1 MSKKNRKK
9 KNKTK
14 RRLIF
19 IFIFIFLASV
29 FGYYIFSGLP
39 SLEQLENP
47 KPQLASTVYSID
59 GEQLGK
65 YFIENRIEKHYSE
78 FPPYLIK
85 ALISTEDRKF
95 YSHWGVDIV
104 RFGKAMVKNILTFS
118 REGASTITQQLAKNL
133 YKLKSKKENIA
144 QTIVRK
150 IREWITAIQI
160 EKTYTKNEIL
170 ELYLNVS
177 YFGRGAYGVESASKI
192 YFNKSVSE
200 LSLPEAALFVA
211 LLKSSSNYNPVR
223 HPVDAL
229 LRRNLVMRNM
239 VVMHELSEPEYRRL
253 KKEPINLADHKI
265 KGSKSIAPYF
275 MEYVRKKLSSLSKK
289 YNYDLYRDGLNIYST
304 IDSRMQKIAN
314 EVVSEHISKFQKMFD
329 SRWDWEENKEL
340 LATIVDEDIR
350 FSKEYKEAKT
360 KEEKAGIY
368 NSLKY
373 DKDFIEN
380 VKKDATKIQVGFVV
394 IDPANGQI
402 KAMVG
407 GENQLFGR
415 GLNHTTE
422 IRRQP
427 GSAMKPFVYTVAIS
441 NGYYPAYTLLNQ
453 KFDYHGWS
461 PSNFSENEYG
471 GYTSLRTALDHSL
484 NVIAGRMTTSNI
496 APPRQVVKFAH
507 KMGIKSKLAAVPSIA
522 LGTSEVTPLEL
533 TSAYSTTV
541 NKGVHASPITV
552 TKIEDRNN
560 ILIDKFIPV
569 YTEAISLQT
578 ASVMTNMLQSV
589 VSSGTGRGVRRYFS
603 YPAAGKTGTTQKY
616 ADAWYVGFTH
626 DLAAGVWVGFDDHR
640 IKFTNTYG
648 QGAVAAMPIWAKFM
662 AKVYKELNI
671 PVKYFHLAPGV
682 VRATFCRTTMDLG
695 EPKIA
700 TSKCPETVTDI
711 IISKDMPGKC
721 EIHPEE
727 DKIKKESNK
736 NNSKW

>member
-1 MSKKNRKK
+1 MSKKK
-9 KNKTK
+9 KTK
-14 RRLIF
+14 KSKGKRRAILSF
-19 IFIFIFLASV
+19 IFIILFAV
-29 FGYYIFSGLP
+29 FGYYVYSGLP

-47 KPQLASTVYSID
+47 KPQLASTVYSVD

-65 YFIENRIEKHYSE
+65 YFIENRIEKRFSE

-144 QTIVRK
+144 QTIIRK

-177 YFGRGAYGVESASKI
+177 YFGRGAYGVESASRI

-211 LLKSSSNYNPVR
+211 LLKSSSNYNPIK

-239 VVMHELSEPEYRRL
+239 VTTHELSEADYRKF
-253 KKEPINLADHKI
+253 KKEPIILAKHRM

-275 MEYVRKKLSSLSKK
+275 MEYVRKKLSALSSK

-304 IDSRMQKIAN
+304 LDSRMQRIAN
-314 EVVSEHISKFQKMFD
+314 KVVAKHISNFQKMFD
-329 SRWDWEENKEL
+329 SKWDWEEHKEL
-340 LATIVDEDIR
+340 LAIILDEDIR
-350 FSKEYKEAKT
+350 NSKEYKEAKT
-360 KEEKAGIY
+360 REEKAGIY

-407 GENQLFGR
+407 GENQIFGR
-415 GLNHTTE
+415 GLNHATE

-471 GYTSLRTALDHSL
+471 GYTTLRNALDHSL

-522 LGTSEVTPLEL
+522 LGTSEVTPLEM
-533 TSAYSTTV
+533 TSAYGTID
-541 NKGVHASPITV
+541 NKGVHVSTTAV

-569 YTEAISLQT
+569 YTEAISKQT

-589 VSSGTGRGVRRYFS
+589 VSRGTGRGVKRYFS
-603 YPAAGKTGTTQKY
+603 YPAAGKTGTTQDF
-616 ADAWYVGFTH
+616 ADAWYVGFTP
-626 DLAAGVWVGFDDHR
+626 DLVAGVWVGFDDHR

-671 PVKYFHLAPGV
+671 PIKYFHLAPGV
-682 VRATFCRTTMDLG
+682 VKATFCKTTMDLG
-695 EPKIA
+695 DPKIA

-711 IISKDMPGKC
+711 IIAKDMPGKC
-721 EIHPEE
+721 EIHPEN
-727 DKIKKESNK
+727 DKIKKENK
-736 NNSKW
+736 NSSKW

>member
-1 MSKKNRKK
+1 MSKKK
-9 KNKTK
+9 KTK
-14 RRLIF
+14 KSKGKRRAILSF
-19 IFIFIFLASV
+19 IFIILFAV
-29 FGYYIFSGLP
+29 FGYYVYSGLP

-47 KPQLASTVYSID
+47 KPQLASTVYSVD

-65 YFIENRIEKHYSE
+65 YFIENRIEKRFSE

-144 QTIVRK
+144 QTIIRK

-177 YFGRGAYGVESASKI
+177 YFGRGAYGVESASRI

-211 LLKSSSNYNPVR
+211 LLKSSSNYNPIK

-239 VVMHELSEPEYRRL
+239 VTTHELSEADYRKF
-253 KKEPINLADHKI
+253 KKEPIILAKHRM

-275 MEYVRKKLSSLSKK
+275 MEYVRKKLSALSSK

-304 IDSRMQKIAN
+304 LDSRMQRIAN
-314 EVVSEHISKFQKMFD
+314 KVVAKHISNFQKMFD
-329 SRWDWEENKEL
+329 SKWDWEEHKEL
-340 LATIVDEDIR
+340 LATILDEDIR
-350 FSKEYKEAKT
+350 NSKEYKEAKT
-360 KEEKAGIY
+360 REEKAGIY

-407 GENQLFGR
+407 GENQIFGR
-415 GLNHTTE
+415 GLNHATE

-471 GYTSLRTALDHSL
+471 GYTTLRNALDHSL

-522 LGTSEVTPLEL
+522 LGTSEVTPLEM
-533 TSAYSTTV
+533 TSAYGTID
-541 NKGVHASPITV
+541 NKGVHVSTTAV

-569 YTEAISLQT
+569 YTEAISKQT

-589 VSSGTGRGVRRYFS
+589 VSRGTGRGVKRYFS
-603 YPAAGKTGTTQKY
+603 YPAAGKTGTTQDF
-616 ADAWYVGFTH
+616 ADAWYVGFTP
-626 DLAAGVWVGFDDHR
+626 DLVAGVWVGFDDHR

-671 PVKYFHLAPGV
+671 PIKYFHLAPGV
-682 VRATFCRTTMDLG
+682 VKATFCKTTMDLG
-695 EPKIA
+695 DPKIA

-711 IISKDMPGKC
+711 IIAKDMPGKC
-721 EIHPEE
+721 EIHPEN
-727 DKIKKESNK
+727 DKIKKENK
-736 NNSKW
+736 NSSKW

>member
-533 TSAYSTTV
+533 TSAYSTIV